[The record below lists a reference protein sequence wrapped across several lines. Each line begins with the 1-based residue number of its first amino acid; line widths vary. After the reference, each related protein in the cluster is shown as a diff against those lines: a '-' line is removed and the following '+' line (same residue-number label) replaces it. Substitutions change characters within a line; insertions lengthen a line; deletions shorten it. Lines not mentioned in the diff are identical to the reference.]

1 MTGLPGKM
9 THQWQEPFSHSL
21 KRVTVLSEVLGS
33 RARVT
38 SLCEKSTSQRQRAFL
53 FQTDYF
59 VSRLE
64 VLTFFTA
71 HVVILP
77 ILTGVEGEF
86 LFQLRSLIQWNWVA
100 GSAHMYHWY
109 E

>member
-1 MTGLPGKM
+1 M
-9 THQWQEPFSHSL
+9 THQRQEPFSHSL

-33 RARVT
+33 RAHVT

-64 VLTFFTA
+64 VLTFLTA
-71 HVVILP
+71 HIFILP
-77 ILTGVEGEF
+77 ILTGVEGGF

-100 GSAHMYHWY
+100 GSAHI
-109 E
+109 